1 MRIGEF
7 LSDIGRPVA
16 YYPQLARAVGS
27 VNAAIMLCHLLSFA
41 VDKDEQGGWIA
52 RTSAQLEEDTGLSRR
67 QQDSARAQLRTI
79 GLVEERLFGLPAKL
93 QYRVAHEV
101 FGRILAGLRRG

>member
-7 LSDIGRPVA
+7 LADIGRPVA

-41 VDKDEQGGWIA
+41 VEKDEQGGWIA
-52 RTSAQLEEDTGLSRR
+52 RTSAQLEEDTGLGRR
-67 QQDSARAQLRTI
+67 QQESARVQLRTI

-93 QYRVAHEV
+93 QCRVV
-101 FGRILAGLRRG
+101 DDVLFRILSAA